1 MARVLEKIAVCGAG
15 AMGSGIAQVA
25 AQAGASVHVFDVN
38 ADALAASRKRILAD
52 LDKLVARDKLTA
64 AQAGE
69 IAGRMTWVSSL
80 DALAGCDL
88 VVEAIVEDAAIKGA
102 LFDALEAIVAV
113 DAIIATNTS
122 SLPVSRLARGLKAPA
137 RFVGMHF
144 FNPATV
150 MKLVEVISGAAT
162 APDVAARIVATATAW
177 GKVAIPV
184 ADVPG
189 FIVNRVA
196 RPFYA
201 EAFAALNEGAA
212 APAEIDALFRGAGF
226 RMGPLELT
234 DLIGQ
239 DVNFAVARSVF
250 DSYFGRTR
258 FVPQLRQAALV
269 DAGWLGR
276 KTGRGVYDYAAGA
289 QGTAPDAPS
298 DAAPVSTATPA
309 EVEAATA
316 LRGAAPGAFVRCANI
331 AIGVTRGVTAQAES
345 RAQGAPVILLDWTA
359 DDATGPV
366 GYAVSEESVRPA
378 ALAILAAMGRSGVAL
393 ADRPGLIVAR
403 TLAQIANAAAD
414 AVLEQVA
421 DEAGIDAA
429 LRYGA
434 NYPFGPFAWADRF
447 GRPALAGLLD
457 AVAEG
462 TGEGLYRPSR
472 YLRIM
477 A

>member
-1 MARVLEKIAVCGAG
+1 MTEIFDKIAVCGAG

-25 AQAGASVHVFDVN
+25 AQAGACVKIFDVN
-38 ADALAASRKRILAD
+38 AASLATSRDRTFAD
-52 LDKLVARDKLTA
+52 LDKLAARGKLTPDDA
-64 AQAGE
+64 AE
-69 IAGRMTWVSSL
+69 VKGRMEWVSTL
-80 DALAGCDL
+80 DALGDRDL
-88 VVEAIVEDAAIKGA
+88 VIEAIVEDEAIKA
-102 LFDALEAIVAV
+102 TLFEALEEIVSPDAV
-113 DAIIATNTS
+113 IATNTS
-122 SLPVSRLARGLKAPA
+122 SLPVSRLARRLKSPG

-150 MKLVEVISGAAT
+150 MKLVEVIAGAAT
-162 APDVAARIVATATAW
+162 EPEVAARILATAEYW

-201 EAFAALNEGAA
+201 EAFAALGEGV
-212 APAEIDALFRGAGF
+212 APETIDALFKGVGF

-258 FVPQLRQAALV
+258 FTPQRRQAALV

-276 KTGRGVYDYAAGA
+276 KTRRGIYDYGEEAVL
-289 QGTAPDAPS
+289 P
-298 DAAPVSTATPA
+298 AAPKHADVEIDEAFRVAA
-309 EVEAATA
+309 EG
-316 LRGAAPGAFVRCANI
+316 LRHQPSGTFVRC
-331 AIGVTRGVTAQAES
+331 GDVVVGWTRGVTARAE
-345 RAQGAPVILLDWTA
+345 RYRQGAPVALFDWSPADGEGVVGFALSSEDARATA
-359 DDATGPV
+359 MGV
-366 GYAVSEESVRPA
+366 LA
-378 ALAILAAMGRSGVAL
+378 ALSRSGL
-393 ADRPGLIVAR
+393 ELPDRPGLLVAR
-403 TLAQIANAAAD
+403 TMAQIANAAGD

-434 NYPFGPFAWADRF
+434 NYPFGPFAWADGF
-447 GRPALAGLLD
+447 GRARLVTLLD
-457 AVAEG
+457 AIADG
-462 TGEGLYRPSR
+462 TGEAIYRPSHA
-472 YLRIM
+472 LRNRP
-477 A
+477 

>member
-1 MARVLEKIAVCGAG
+1 MSATIAKVAICGAG

-25 AQAGASVHVFDVN
+25 AQAGASVLIFDVN
-38 ADALAASRKRILAD
+38 VQALETSRTRTLAD
-52 LDKLVARDKLTA
+52 LDKLAARGKLSVDDA
-64 AQAGE
+64 RAIVE
-69 IAGRMTWVSSL
+69 RMQWVSTL
-80 DALAGCDL
+80 DALTDREL
-88 VVEAIVEDAAIKGA
+88 VIEAIVEDADIKGQ
-102 LFDALEAIVAV
+102 LFERIEAIIAS

-122 SLPVSRLARGLKAPA
+122 SLPISRLARSLKQPD
-137 RFVGMHF
+137 RFIGMHF
-144 FNPATV
+144 FNPATA

-162 APDVAARIVATATAW
+162 DLVVAARVKATAESW

-184 ADVPG
+184 TDVPG

-196 RPFYA
+196 RPFYG
-201 EAFAALNEGAA
+201 EAFTALNEGAA
-212 APAEIDALFRGAGF
+212 NAAAIDALFRAAGF

-276 KTGRGVYDYAAGA
+276 KTGRGVYDYRDGA
-289 QGTAPDAPS
+289 PKAVDPQVPDATVT
-298 DAAPVSTATPA
+298 DAHRLAAAAIKDATPGTFLRCGA
-309 EVEAATA
+309 LFVGTTQGLTA
-316 LRGAAPGAFVRCANI
+316 R
-331 AIGVTRGVTAQAES
+331 QES
-345 RAQGAPVILLDWTA
+345 KALGAPVILFDWSP
-359 DDATGPV
+359 DDAAGPI
-366 GYAVSEESVRPA
+366 GFTLSDERARPEA
-378 ALAILAAMGRSGVAL
+378 HGLLAAQSRAGVEV
-393 ADRPGLIVAR
+393 ADRPGMIVAR
-403 TLAQIANAAAD
+403 TLAQLANAAAD

-434 NYPFGPFAWADRF
+434 NYPYGPFAWADRY
-447 GRPALAGLLD
+447 GRAALVRLLD
-457 AVAEG
+457 GIADG
-462 TGEGLYRPSR
+462 TGEAMYRPSQ
-472 YLRIM
+472 YLRNG